1 MHSEAPIRY
10 LIAFLLSATL
20 VGASVAVNAHD
31 GKQHTGATAGAPP
44 ASAPATVDVTLF
56 DESLR
61 DQDGRNVK
69 FVSDV
74 IADRIVIMNFIYTTC
89 TTACPVLSA
98 IFQRVQAKL
107 GSKLGKDVVIVSVSV
122 DPNTD
127 TPRRLK
133 AYAKKLKA
141 RSGWIFLT
149 GGEHVVDKVLE
160 GLGAY
165 SQDFTAH
172 PNMTLIGDGR
182 AEEWTRMYGFA
193 NPNHILAQVDQLV
206 AARKAALSAAARSQ

>member
-1 MHSEAPIRY
+1 MRSATSIRY
-10 LIAFLLSATL
+10 LSTLLLGAALAGTAA
-20 VGASVAVNAHD
+20 GASAHD
-31 GKQHTGATAGAPP
+31 GKHHGAAPP
-44 ASAPATVDVTLF
+44 ASAASAPATVDVTLF
-56 DESLR
+56 DEPLL
-61 DQDGRNVK
+61 DQDGRDVK
-69 FVSDV
+69 FASDV
-74 IADRIVIMNFIYTTC
+74 IADHIVIMNFIYTTC

-98 IFQRVQAKL
+98 IFQRVQGKL
-107 GSKLGKDVVIVSVSV
+107 GNKLGKDVVIVSVSV

-141 RSGWIFLT
+141 RTGWIFLT

-182 AEEWTRMYGFA
+182 TGEWTRMYGFA
-193 NPNHILAQVDQLV
+193 NPNHILAQVDRLV
-206 AARKAALSAAARSQ
+206 AARKADLSAAARSQ

>member
-1 MHSEAPIRY
+1 M
-10 LIAFLLSATL
+10 LSATL